1 MSTIYWDIVI
11 IVCSIL
17 FGMGIMKL
25 IDALKEKYIKRKIRK
40 DPIQGHK
47 IALKFIDVI

>member
-1 MSTIYWDIVI
+1 MEEPLITITM

-17 FGMGIMKL
+17 LGMGIMKL
-25 IDALKEKYIKRKIRK
+25 IDALKEEIIKRKIRK

-47 IALKFIDVI
+47 IAMTKLD